1 MIFRKDT
8 MRLKKALMGIGGVKM
23 KIRKISIRMLMVI
36 LPVIIV
42 SMGILTVTSGST
54 SKKLIENQV
63 KILMIKQ
70 LLNLQMFY
78 LSLSCK

>member
-1 MIFRKDT
+1 

-70 LLNLQMFY
+70 LLNLQMLY
-78 LSLSCK
+78 LSLNCK

>member
-1 MIFRKDT
+1 
-8 MRLKKALMGIGGVKM
+8 M

-70 LLNLQMFY
+70 LLGLQMLY

>member
-1 MIFRKDT
+1 
-8 MRLKKALMGIGGVKM
+8 MRLKKALMGIGEVKM

-70 LLNLQMFY
+70 LLNLQMLY